1 MTQERHLWDNQT
13 TEFEGSNQDPLAR
26 QSYDHVSQDSEESMA
41 LLKAYERELSDEPT
55 DTVREY
61 LRAIGQHTLLT
72 APQELA
78 LGRDVER
85 WILLK
90 DTRARLLEEFDHE
103 PDTASVAA
111 VLLYAMFQN
120 LLVLRTLAEQTE
132 LELPLESP
140 ASVILSREDV
150 RDILDS
156 PITEK
161 LKQTMADQLDI
172 EIEESAPRITDMSK
186 VSALIPVRV
195 VSELERVLG
204 PQLYHESLDEETIA
218 ESINGLTPEIER
230 WWRLIEARGEAA
242 SERLTNS
249 NLRLVVSVARR
260 YLRRGLPL
268 LDLIQ
273 EGNLGLMR
281 AVEKYDPHRG
291 FKFSTYATWWIRQA
305 VTRALA
311 DQGRTIRLPVHVV
324 ERLQQL
330 NTAERK
336 LIRDND
342 RDPTPVE
349 LADELEW
356 TVEQVENLMRQ
367 RQHTISLGTPVGDE
381 DSTLEDFI
389 KDTSGRTPYEVAMK
403 MLTREDVIDALENIP
418 PRLRMVLA
426 LRFGFID
433 DRPRTLEEVGR
444 ELGVTRERVR
454 QLEKQALTML
464 RGSDKLPTIEDT
476 EPD

>member
-1 MTQERHLWDNQT
+1 MTQERHLWDNQST
-13 TEFEGSNQDPLAR
+13 DFEESDRDPLAR
-26 QSYDHVSQDSEESMA
+26 QSYDHVSQASAESME

-61 LRAIGQHTLLT
+61 LRAIGQHALLS
-72 APQELA
+72 AAQELA

-85 WILLK
+85 WMLLK
-90 DTRARLLEEFDHE
+90 DTRKRLREEVECE
-103 PDTASVAA
+103 PTTEQVAA
-111 VLLYAMFQN
+111 TLLYAVFTD

-132 LELPLESP
+132 LELPLEAP

-150 RDILDS
+150 RLILDS
-156 PITEK
+156 PISDNLKEK
-161 LKQTMADQLDI
+161 VSDNLDI
-172 EIEESAPRITDMSK
+172 EIDESAPRITDMSK
-186 VSALIPVRV
+186 ASALIPVKV
-195 VSELERVLG
+195 VGELERLLG
-204 PQLYHESLDEETIA
+204 PQLYHESLDEETI
-218 ESINGLTPEIER
+218 EDSIDGLTPDIER
-230 WWRLIEARGEAA
+230 WWRVIEARGEAA

-342 RDPTPVE
+342 RDPSPAE

-389 KDTSGRTPYEVAMK
+389 KDTSGKTPYEVAMK
-403 MLTREDVIDALENIP
+403 MLTREDVIEALENIP

-464 RGSDKLPTIEDT
+464 KGSGKLPTIEET

>member
-1 MTQERHLWDNQT
+1 MTQERHLWDNQNET
-13 TEFEGSNQDPLAR
+13 LGGSEQDPLAK
-26 QSYDHVSQDSEESMA
+26 QSYDHFSDTNEESME

-61 LRAIGQHTLLT
+61 LRAIGQHALLS
-72 APQELA
+72 ASQELA

-90 DTRARLLEEFDHE
+90 DTRKRLREECGYE
-103 PDTASVAA
+103 PATAQVAA
-111 VLLYAMFQN
+111 TLLYAMFGE
-120 LLVLRTLAEQTE
+120 LLLLRTLAESTD
-132 LELPLESP
+132 LELPLEAP
-140 ASVILSREDV
+140 ASAILSREDA
-150 RDILDS
+150 RDILDR
-156 PITEK
+156 PIPEK
-161 LKQTMADQLDI
+161 LKETVADKL
-172 EIEESAPRITDMSK
+172 EIALEESAPKITELSK
-186 VSALIPVRV
+186 TSALIPVKV
-195 VSELERVLG
+195 VGELERKLG
-204 PQLYHESLDEETIA
+204 PQLYHESLEENVIENA
-218 ESINGLTPEIER
+218 VDGLVPDIER
-230 WWRLIEARGEAA
+230 WWRLIEGRGEAA

-342 RDPTPVE
+342 RDPTPAE
-349 LADELEW
+349 LAEELEW

-403 MLTREDVIDALENIP
+403 MLTREDVIEALENIP

-433 DRPRTLEEVGR
+433 DRPRTLEEVGK

-464 RGSDKLPTIEDT
+464 KGSGKLPTIEET

>member
-1 MTQERHLWDNQT
+1 MTQERHLWDNQS
-13 TEFEGSNQDPLAR
+13 TEFEGNSQDPLAR
-26 QSYDHVSQDSEESMA
+26 QSYDHVYQDSEESMA

-61 LRAIGQHTLLT
+61 LRAIGQHTLLS
-72 APQELA
+72 AEQELA

-85 WILLK
+85 WMLLK
-90 DTRARLLEEFDHE
+90 DTRGRLEGDSRDEAT
-103 PDTASVAA
+103 TAQIAA
-111 VLLYAMFQN
+111 ALLYEIFTD

-132 LELPLESP
+132 LELPLEAP

-150 RDILDS
+150 RDILDK
-156 PITEK
+156 PIRDD
-161 LKQTMADQLDI
+161 LKETVSDQLDI
-172 EIEESAPRITDMSK
+172 ELDESAPRITAMSRA
-186 VSALIPVRV
+186 SALIPVKV
-195 VSELERVLG
+195 VGELERSLG
-204 PQLYHESLDEETIA
+204 PQLYHESLDESAIA
-218 ESINGLTPEIER
+218 DSIDGLAPEIER
-230 WWRLIEARGEAA
+230 WWRVIEARGEAA

-342 RDPTPVE
+342 RDPTPAE
-349 LADELEW
+349 LAVELEW

-389 KDTSGRTPYEVAMK
+389 KDTSGKTPYEVAQK
-403 MLTREDVIDALENIP
+403 MLTREDVIEALENIP

-464 RGSDKLPTIEDT
+464 KGSGKLPTIEET

>member
-1 MTQERHLWDNQT
+1 MMTQERHLWDNQST
-13 TEFEGSNQDPLAR
+13 DFDESNQDPLAR
-26 QSYDHVSQDSEESMA
+26 QSYDHVSQPSAESME

-61 LRAIGQHTLLT
+61 LRAIGQHTLLS
-72 APQELA
+72 AQQELA

-85 WILLK
+85 WMVLK
-90 DTRARLLEEFDHE
+90 DTRKRLQEEFGHE
-103 PDTASVAA
+103 PNTAQTAA
-111 VLLYAMFQN
+111 AILYGVFTD
-120 LLVLRTLAEQTE
+120 LLVLRTLAGQTE
-132 LELPLESP
+132 LEYPLEAP
-140 ASVILSREDV
+140 ASVILSRDDV

-156 PITEK
+156 PISDA
-161 LKQTMADQLDI
+161 LKETVSDSLDI
-172 EIEESAPRITDMSK
+172 EFDQSAPRITDMSK
-186 VSALIPVRV
+186 VSALIPVKV
-195 VSELERVLG
+195 VSELEKALG
-204 PQLYHESLDEETIA
+204 PQLYHESLDEEAISN
-218 ESINGLTPEIER
+218 SIDGLATDIER
-230 WWRLIEARGEAA
+230 WWRVIEARGEAA

-342 RDPTPVE
+342 RDPTPAE
-349 LADELEW
+349 LAEELEW

-367 RQHTISLGTPVGDE
+367 RQHTISLGTPCRRRGLHPGGLHQGHQRQDALRSGDE
-381 DSTLEDFI
+381 DAHQG
-389 KDTSGRTPYEVAMK
+389 GRHRGAGQYPAPSPHGARAQV
-403 MLTREDVIDALENIP
+403 
-418 PRLRMVLA
+418 RLH
-426 LRFGFID
+426 
-433 DRPRTLEEVGR
+433 
-444 ELGVTRERVR
+444 
-454 QLEKQALTML
+454 
-464 RGSDKLPTIEDT
+464 
-476 EPD
+476 